1 MKQRNN
7 SSNNLVTKPFF
18 KKELKREFGVFEE
31 RFEKRMEKK
40 FVTKDY
46 FKKELKKELK
56 KFATKEDLSSLEMRV
71 ALKFDNF
78 AGRIDE
84 NAQKYRDQIL
94 NSNDKLVKELQEMRE
109 ENTIG
114 SHQIRELNGQVDD
127 HEKRIGKLE
136 HAQQAA

>member
-46 FKKELKKELK
+46 FKTELNDTIDRLLQGIRREITFAMETVTERLERRMQEINNKNFTKLDSISKELEGIREDKILGDYQSSELKK
-56 KFATKEDLSSLEMRV
+56 
-71 ALKFDNF
+71 
-78 AGRIDE
+78 
-84 NAQKYRDQIL
+84 
-94 NSNDKLVKELQEMRE
+94 
-109 ENTIG
+109 
-114 SHQIRELNGQVDD
+114 QVDN
-127 HEKRIGKLE
+127 HEKRISKIE
-136 HAQQAA
+136 QAQQAT